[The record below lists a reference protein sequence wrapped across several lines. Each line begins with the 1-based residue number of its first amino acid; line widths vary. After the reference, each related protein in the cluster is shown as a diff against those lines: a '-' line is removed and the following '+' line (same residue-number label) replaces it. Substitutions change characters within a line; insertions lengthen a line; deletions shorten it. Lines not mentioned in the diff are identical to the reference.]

1 MLICRMSK
9 RLLALLVL
17 SAIPLMS
24 LSDPVKYS
32 VTDRSWNPYWIVEP
46 NEVSGILNDIMIE
59 LGQRLDI
66 SISANNQLPVRRAQ
80 YRFKGGDVHIECCVS
95 ETWRNSPDQ
104 AEVSLWTDEVM
115 TVEEVLIFPPGQSF
129 EFNQLED
136 LKGKLISTVMGYG
149 YEGSEFFERSDSIN
163 NISQIQ
169 KVALARC
176 DAGIIDRAELAYML
190 KHSQLLKEKKVT
202 FEVGPVINRSAL
214 KMRIHRS
221 RPELVAPINA
231 AINEMKQDGTVQK
244 IIDRYLK

>member
-1 MLICRMSK
+1 MSK
-9 RLLALLVL
+9 RLLAFVVL
-17 SAIPLMS
+17 TAIPLMC
-24 LSDPVKYS
+24 LSEPAKYS
-32 VTDRSWNPYWIVEP
+32 VTDRSWSPYWIVEP
-46 NEVSGILNDIMIE
+46 SEVSGILNDIMIE
-59 LGQRLDI
+59 LDQRIDV
-66 SISANNQLPVRRAQ
+66 SIIANSQLPVRRTQ
-80 YRFKGGDVHIECCVS
+80 YRFKEGGVHIECCVS
-95 ETWRNSPDQ
+95 EAWRNSPEQ

-115 TVEEVLIFPPGQSF
+115 TVEEVLIFPPGKPF
-129 EFNQLED
+129 EFKQLED
-136 LKGKLISTVMGYG
+136 LKDKLISTVMGYG

-176 DAGIIDRAELAYML
+176 DAGIIDRAELAYTL
-190 KHSQLLKEKKVT
+190 KHSQVLKDKKVT

-231 AINEMKQDGTVQK
+231 AINKMKQDGTIQK